1 MKKILMVLVALTMAV
16 NTFAL
21 TASDS
26 ATKIK
31 TDTIAAIKSGDMT
44 EVIELLKETS
54 ALDAKKQAVV
64 LSAVKAAFNSATVK
78 KLTDNAVAQ
87 LMEKDN
93 GLSLY
98 VTKMAG
104 GKWNFQFVTPSGNV
118 KADIPR
124 AAVEKPTLST
134 NPSANNR

>member
-1 MKKILMVLVALTMAV
+1 MKKILVVLVALTMAV

-44 EVIELLKETS
+44 EVVELLKEAS
-54 ALDAKKQAVV
+54 ALDAKKKAVV
-64 LSAVKAAFNSATVK
+64 LNAVKAAFNSATVK
-78 KLTDNAVAQ
+78 NLTDSAAAQ
-87 LMEKDN
+87 LMKKDN

-104 GKWNFQFVTPSGNV
+104 GKWSFQFVTPSG
-118 KADIPR
+118 KADIPK